1 MWVSGYQET
10 SMPTGRICLMT
21 SLFLLSPVNRVNK
34 PSASVGNLTF
44 SKYLQHSQ
52 PTRTWQILSIE
63 VLQLPQS
70 STRKSCMLIC
80 LDLLCWN
87 IYTENS
93 TPMAITQATI
103 GNTTPEK
110 MVLLSQKLKHSNHS
124 FACLYNAITIG
135 KTAFQNPCSI
145 IKLHFNPQFQH
156 RSSTW
161 IMAGKNC
168 CLANC
173 IQIIRMSQ
181 TSTCSI

>member
-34 PSASVGNLTF
+34 PSTSVGNLTF

-52 PTRTWQILSIE
+52 PTRSWQILSTE

-93 TPMAITQATI
+93 TSIAITQATI
-103 GNTTPEK
+103 G
-110 MVLLSQKLKHSNHS
+110 
-124 FACLYNAITIG
+124 
-135 KTAFQNPCSI
+135 
-145 IKLHFNPQFQH
+145 IKLFPVLKYHPEENGVVESKVKALKSLLRLLVQCYYN
-156 RSSTW
+156 W
-161 IMAGKNC
+161 ED
-168 CLANC
+168 CLPVSLFDYQA
-173 IQIIRMSQ
+173 SF
-181 TSTCSI
+181 

>member
-34 PSASVGNLTF
+34 PSTSVGNLTF

-52 PTRTWQILSIE
+52 PTCTWQILSTE

-80 LDLLCWN
+80 WDLLCWN

-103 GNTTPEK
+103 G
-110 MVLLSQKLKHSNHS
+110 
-124 FACLYNAITIG
+124 
-135 KTAFQNPCSI
+135 
-145 IKLHFNPQFQH
+145 IKLFPVLKYHLEAIYGVVETKVIALKSLLRLLVQCYYN
-156 RSSTW
+156 W
-161 IMAGKNC
+161 ED
-168 CLANC
+168 CLPETLFDY
-173 IQIIRMSQ
+173 QV
-181 TSTCSI
+181 TF

>member
-21 SLFLLSPVNRVNK
+21 SLFLLSPVNCVNK
-34 PSASVGNLTF
+34 PSTSVGNLTF

-52 PTRTWQILSIE
+52 PTRTWQILSTE

-103 GNTTPEK
+103 GIKLFPVLKYHPEAIYG
-110 MVLLSQKLKHSNHS
+110 VLRQKLKHSNHS
-124 FACLYNAITIG
+124 FACLYNPITIG
-135 KTAFQNPCSI
+135 KTAFQNPFSI
-145 IKLHFNPQFQH
+145 IRLHFNPQFQH

-161 IMAGKNC
+161 IMAG
-168 CLANC
+168 
-173 IQIIRMSQ
+173 
-181 TSTCSI
+181 